1 MVTRFNNL
9 GSWGSRFRS
18 VPHYFFYYYVPT
30 RYTGLSH
37 ESQCIR
43 QGIWDFKQGKNQG
56 FFIDQ
61 IERKIRHTFENPSLL
76 TLVCIPASTTVSNSA
91 RFERFSNDLCS
102 RLNMANGFYH
112 VSICKEKTPS
122 HLGGEDSA
130 AYNFDRSF
138 FYGKKVV
145 LFDDVVTKGRSM
157 YSFIDYLNGVG
168 ADVVFCISIGKTFWD
183 RTMDYQVNNPWT
195 GAPAFIYGS
204 PCAPDNDNREIQVKP
219 AITNVARVSSS
230 DDAVSPVK
238 VASIRSSRIDK
249 EPTATTVKSVNVSDK
264 NSAKVVKE
272 TTATT
277 VKSVNVSDKNSAKV
291 VKEPTAT
298 TVKSVNVSD
307 KNSAKVVKET
317 TAQATKYVKRSDS
330 AIPAQKTRKS
340 KYKRAKQSLLV
351 DLICMV
357 IQGLQSL
364 PKLFR
369 KK

>member
-1 MVTRFNNL
+1 
-9 GSWGSRFRS
+9 
-18 VPHYFFYYYVPT
+18 
-30 RYTGLSH
+30 
-37 ESQCIR
+37 
-43 QGIWDFKQGKNQG
+43 
-56 FFIDQ
+56 
-61 IERKIRHTFENPSLL
+61 
-76 TLVCIPASTTVSNSA
+76 
-91 RFERFSNDLCS
+91 
-102 RLNMANGFYH
+102 
-112 VSICKEKTPS
+112 
-122 HLGGEDSA
+122 
-130 AYNFDRSF
+130 
-138 FYGKKVV
+138 
-145 LFDDVVTKGRSM
+145 
-157 YSFIDYLNGVG
+157 
-168 ADVVFCISIGKTFWD
+168 
-183 RTMDYQVNNPWT
+183 MDYQVNNPWT

-230 DDAVSPVK
+230 DDAVRPVK

-272 TTATT
+272 
-277 VKSVNVSDKNSAKV
+277 
-291 VKEPTAT
+291 P
-298 TVKSVNVSD
+298 
-307 KNSAKVVKET
+307 